1 MPGQL
6 WNTFRQGNR
15 TEYLATYLLSAL
27 GIAVKVP
34 REEDVGIDF
43 HCNLASDFGDGLL
56 RFFAPYNIQIKSA
69 EGGGE
74 KIKYGG
80 IKDGKFKDHEVR
92 WLLSQRI
99 PFFIGVVD
107 KKAGVIR
114 IYSTAT
120 RWFAKYDAKI
130 PCEIVLVADT
140 PDSQTHLGNGI
151 KTPIDASKIP
161 SSTAS
166 IPPNV
171 ELVSWELPL
180 GQPALVLN
188 SEQAE
193 DPCHLLNI
201 RENFKDF
208 IYLDEKNG
216 VFRGMGLQA
225 FYWPLLI
232 MPNQTLMR
240 WGISVAWGNMIDHNV
255 GQQMTVLAPLIA
267 SLQRT
272 YVEAGDTASAHH
284 FDGLLNVIP
293 DTPEFTLMRQMIR
306 DSISMME
313 SKESLADPAESEATG
328 DPTPT
333 GESDSLQ
340 P

>member
-56 RFFAPYNIQIKSA
+56 KFFAPYNVQIKSA

-120 RWFAKYDAKI
+120 RWFAKYHGKI
-130 PCEIVLVADT
+130 PCEIVFVADT
-140 PDSQTHLGNGI
+140 PDSQTHLGSG
-151 KTPIDASKIP
+151 TRTDIDPSKIP
-161 SSTAS
+161 GSPAS

-171 ELVSWELPL
+171 ELVSWEIPL

-193 DPCHLLNI
+193 DPCHLLNV
-201 RENFKDF
+201 RNYFKDF

-232 MPNQTLMR
+232 VPNRTLMR
-240 WGISVAWGNMIDHNV
+240 WGISVSWGNRIDHNV
-255 GQQMTVLAPLIA
+255 GQQMTVLAPLVA

-293 DTPEFTLMRQMIR
+293 DTDEFSLMRQIIL

-313 SKESLADPAESEATG
+313 SKEAQANPTESDATS

-333 GESDSLQ
+333 SESNTPQ
-340 P
+340 Q